1 MNEVNAIASPEVLAE
16 INAIGQESVQ
26 AAATPEDKPAED
38 TSAPE
43 EGEQPESET
52 GDKQEPSADDYSA
65 KGLRKRFRELTSKIR
80 GLEQA
85 NAELAAKATSGA
97 ASPKAETQE
106 QPSAG
111 KPDPAKFEYGQF
123 DPAYVEALADWK
135 YEQRDIARQQ
145 AEAKRKAE
153 TEQQTAAQKR
163 QEWVSKAVEAHED
176 FLEVFDDEVP
186 VSKPM
191 AEFLLDLDDVV
202 SAKIAYYLG
211 QHRDEAKRI
220 AGLGQNA
227 AARELTKLELKLT
240 APETEKR
247 VATKAP
253 PPPGTVG
260 GRGGN
265 AGAVD
270 LFDPKLDYGTW
281 ERAMNAAER
290 RR

>member
-1 MNEVNAIASPEVLAE
+1 LNEVNAIASPEVLAE

-26 AAATPEDKPAED
+26 AAATPEDKPVED

-65 KGLRKRFRELTSKIR
+65 KGLRKRFHALTSKIR
-80 GLEQA
+80 VLEQA

-111 KPDPAKFEYGQF
+111 KPDPSKFEYGQF

-176 FLEVFDDEVP
+176 FLEVFDSTVP
-186 VSKPM
+186 VSGPM
-191 AEFLLDLDDVV
+191 AEFLLESEDG
-202 SAKIAYYLG
+202 AKLAYHLG
-211 QHRDEAKRI
+211 RNRDEAKRI
-220 AGLGQNA
+220 AGLGSIA

-270 LFDPKLDYGTW
+270 LFDPKLSYKEW
-281 ERAMNAAER
+281 ERAVQAAER

>member
-1 MNEVNAIASPEVLAE
+1 LNEVNAIASPEVLAE

-26 AAATPEDKPAED
+26 AAATPEDKPVED

-65 KGLRKRFRELTSKIR
+65 KGLRKRFHALTSKIR
-80 GLEQA
+80 ELEQV

-106 QPSAG
+106 QPA
-111 KPDPAKFEYGQF
+111 QF
-123 DPAYVEALADWK
+123 PSQIRRSTSTGSLILYVEALADWK

-176 FLEVFDDEVP
+176 FEVFDSTVP
-186 VSKPM
+186 VSGPM
-191 AEFLLDLDDVV
+191 AEFLLESEDG
-202 SAKIAYYLG
+202 AKLAYHLG
-211 QHRDEAKRI
+211 QNRDEAKRI
-220 AGLGQNA
+220 AGLGSISS
-227 AARELTKLELKLT
+227 
-240 APETEKR
+240 P
-247 VATKAP
+247 
-253 PPPGTVG
+253 
-260 GRGGN
+260 
-265 AGAVD
+265 
-270 LFDPKLDYGTW
+270 
-281 ERAMNAAER
+281 
-290 RR
+290 